1 LQKTVPEALDSVPLI
16 TLHRYARKSWRY
28 MDIYRKDLTGK
39 IAEFVNKKYKT
50 HRRVPDMIMMK
61 LIIKII
67 KLLYK

>member
-1 LQKTVPEALDSVPLI
+1 MALYGYLQKE
-16 TLHRYARKSWRY
+16 
-28 MDIYRKDLTGK
+28 K

>member
-1 LQKTVPEALDSVPLI
+1 
-16 TLHRYARKSWRY
+16 
-28 MDIYRKDLTGK
+28 MDIYRKDLTEK

>member
-1 LQKTVPEALDSVPLI
+1 
-16 TLHRYARKSWRY
+16 

-61 LIIKII
+61 LIMKLIIKII